1 MTNLKKIID
10 EKGVQQ
16 RWLAEQVGVTEVSMS
31 RYVSGKR
38 IPKAPLAIRI
48 ADALGVDVKELYE
61 WESEKRTEER
71 TETRACDLI
80 DRRAAIDAINGLID
94 RFERILAGIRETSVD
109 ESVCGLCEYD
119 GAFMGGSGNWFEC
132 PGFDE
137 DNCFKLSDSCR
148 ERWLNSVKLPSAQPD
163 LDEWCNTCRE
173 YDTERHCCPR
183 FNRVIREALKEA
195 QPEVIHCRDCRY
207 ENMGECEHKFGLL
220 VANEENYCSY
230 AERREE

>member
-71 TETRACDLI
+71 TETHACDLI
-80 DRRAAIDAINGLID
+80 DRQAAID
-94 RFERILAGIRETSVD
+94 
-109 ESVCGLCEYD
+109 
-119 GAFMGGSGNWFEC
+119 GGS
-132 PGFDE
+132 
-137 DNCFKLSDSCR
+137 S
-148 ERWLNSVKLPSAQPD
+148 
-163 LDEWCNTCRE
+163 T
-173 YDTERHCCPR
+173 
-183 FNRVIREALKEA
+183 
-195 QPEVIHCRDCRY
+195 
-207 ENMGECEHKFGLL
+207 
-220 VANEENYCSY
+220 
-230 AERREE
+230 